1 MYASYNETVKQK
13 TNYMLRLVLQ
23 YELILANSYLV
34 TASSLKKG
42 SKGIKSHDDSMS
54 AKGATTTLLQNILV
68 HDIYIYTHIYIYIC
82 IIRCAYVYIYI
93 KLHIFIQ

>member
-34 TASSLKKG
+34 TASNLKKG

-68 HDIYIYTHIYIYIC
+68 HDIYIYTHIYIC

-93 KLHIFIQ
+93 